1 MANKV
6 LTDDIQTGRNV
17 YVDVNKY
24 KADTKYASRI
34 DQCVAEGFFPIALTP
49 DASLRRITGD

>member
-6 LTDDIQTGRNV
+6 LTDGIQTGRNV
-17 YVDVNKY
+17 YVDVDKY

-34 DQCVAEGFFPIALTP
+34 DQCVAEGFLPIAQTP
-49 DASLRRITGD
+49 EEALAAILE